1 MTVDII
7 DTVPALFLGPTSD
20 CFTPYVGPREWSI
33 CHTTTKKQQHLKI
46 NWPITKWQVKDGC
59 HGLLFDQTGNITVRM
74 CPIVFFGFVDK
85 VHMYCHNTS
94 HDVRRAGGGCFCNSL
109 LIITTE

>member
-59 HGLLFDQTGNITVRM
+59 RVKQSEVGPRNKAGTV
-74 CPIVFFGFVDK
+74 
-85 VHMYCHNTS
+85 S
-94 HDVRRAGGGCFCNSL
+94 
-109 LIITTE
+109 IISTVI